1 MTFPG
6 APQGDIRRSNFR
18 MESIKEA
25 NSSLGGMMRIKGWRS
40 ARLTRGC
47 SLNLASSSK
56 VSRVF
61 PPPQTLCTN
70 LTLVQIRQALPKLV
84 TPRRAEYG
92 MSPSSHVF
100 SPALLSPGEVCP
112 DFPSLAG
119 AHPTRSPEACLSSL
133 VLTVVLQ
140 WDSRHPAPFAG
151 GEGSRDTGSLL
162 PLQASHCR

>member
-140 WDSRHPAPFAG
+140 WDSRHPAPFAR
-151 GEGSRDTGSLL
+151 GEGPRDTGSLL